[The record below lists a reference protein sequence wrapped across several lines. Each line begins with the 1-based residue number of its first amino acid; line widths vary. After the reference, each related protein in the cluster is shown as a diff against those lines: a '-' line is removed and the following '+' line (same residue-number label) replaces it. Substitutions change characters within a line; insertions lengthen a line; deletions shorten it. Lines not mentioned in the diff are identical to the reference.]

1 MNQQQ
6 LLFTKGKE
14 ILKEGDVSENAYI
27 ILEGEVEVKKRMPD
41 GTEKLLATLSENEL
55 FGECGLVDSLPRT
68 ATSIAKTDVYVATV
82 TKENYAELLKDKPQA
97 LIPILRIV
105 IDRLRGTMK
114 FVEDI
119 YGATR

>member
-68 ATSIAKTDVYVATV
+68 ATCIAKTDVYVATV

>member
-27 ILEGEVEVKKRMPD
+27 ILEGEEEVKKRMPD

-68 ATSIAKTDVYVATV
+68 ATCIAKTDVYVATV

>member
-1 MNQQQ
+1 VNQQQ

-41 GTEKLLATLSENEL
+41 GKEKLLATLSENEL

-68 ATSIAKTDVYVATV
+68 ATCIAKTDVYVATV